1 MKHHV
6 FLYYKMD
13 GDEGVT
19 TRVKLGYPCHDSI
32 VELLGICSETGPY
45 RRINNDWEFCPN
57 VFPIFTANFPGTGIF
72 DCDNP
77 INHISNIPQNY
88 EHQFVS
94 EGYELEIIDG
104 IMSINFIFEEETKVR
119 ISIEEFKKFH
129 NAYCHVKVTHEPME
143 FDIELL

>member
-1 MKHHV
+1 MKTHISMFWDIPEDSCISPDVHV
-6 FLYYKMD
+6 PATYGSPEWD
-13 GDEGVT
+13 
-19 TRVKLGYPCHDSI
+19 
-32 VELLGICSETGPY
+32 LLGVCKETAPH
-45 RRINNDWEFCPN
+45 RRVGDKWEFCPN
-57 VFPIFTANFPGTGIF
+57 VFPLFTTHIPGTETF

>member
-1 MKHHV
+1 MV
-6 FLYYKMD
+6 N
-13 GDEGVT
+13 
-19 TRVKLGYPCHDSI
+19 I
-32 VELLGICSETGPY
+32 VSDYGSPLNQLLGICFETGPY

-57 VFPIFTANFPGTGIF
+57 VFPLFTTHIPGTETF

>member
-1 MKHHV
+1 MYWDQPEPPSYEPMV
-6 FLYYKMD
+6 N
-13 GDEGVT
+13 
-19 TRVKLGYPCHDSI
+19 I
-32 VELLGICSETGPY
+32 VSDYGSPLNQLLGICFETGPH

-57 VFPIFTANFPGTGIF
+57 VFPLFTTHIPGTETF